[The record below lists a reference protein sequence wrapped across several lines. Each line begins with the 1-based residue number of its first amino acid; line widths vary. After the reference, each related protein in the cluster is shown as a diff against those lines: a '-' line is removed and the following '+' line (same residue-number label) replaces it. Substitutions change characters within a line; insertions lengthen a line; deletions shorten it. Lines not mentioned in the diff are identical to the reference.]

1 MTLKTN
7 SKAILDVYAEQK
19 TKNATKAYK
28 QIHQNASDVTAMTNA
43 YKLLQKPEAQ
53 IYLERHIS
61 KASNRIVNLVDSDKP
76 DIALRA
82 SQDILDRTQGKAIQ
96 QVQTTSKTI
105 SINIDL
111 TTDTDTIL
119 DE

>member
-1 MTLKTN
+1 MTLKVN
-7 SKAILDVYAEQK
+7 SKRILDLIASSDSQ
-19 TKNATKAYK
+19 NATQAYK
-28 QIHQNASDVTAMTNA
+28 QIHPTASDVTAMTNA

-53 IYLERHIS
+53 IYLEKHIS

-111 TTDTDTIL
+111 TTDTDSQSDT
-119 DE
+119 